1 VILIGTSPDAYPAK
15 PIKNNILEI
24 ALRLQD
30 VVMHSNEEA
39 SWDEK
44 EDYEARMKTE
54 NLPPIKFLDI
64 YPDTSTGSALQFGN
78 VEQFAAGYQYA
89 EKNYPA
95 ELLAAFL
102 S

>member
-1 VILIGTSPDAYPAK
+1 
-15 PIKNNILEI
+15 
-24 ALRLQD
+24 
-30 VVMHSNEEA
+30 
-39 SWDEK
+39 
-44 EDYEARMKTE
+44 MKTE